1 MDRYPST
8 SYPEVRFWCLQT
20 LADAFRR
27 DVGANADVLE
37 TLGDE
42 DASRLQRDARGL
54 GRRSRRARRPPVP
67 PFVKNKLAQCVAL
80 VARAQFPQ
88 RWPRFTH
95 EFLDA
100 LAACRSD
107 QTSAADMF
115 CRVMDAVDDEIVAG
129 ASGGARAAAAARVRR
144 TRCGPTPRRCGA

>member
-42 DASRLQRDARGL
+42 ECALVIIDPKELPMTWAQVAAVERIGECRARPPEGEEASTGSPQPTTRWRRLPQRT
-54 GRRSRRARRPPVP
+54 STRRA
-67 PFVKNKLAQCVAL
+67 
-80 VARAQFPQ
+80 
-88 RWPRFTH
+88 T
-95 EFLDA
+95 
-100 LAACRSD
+100 
-107 QTSAADMF
+107 
-115 CRVMDAVDDEIVAG
+115 
-129 ASGGARAAAAARVRR
+129 
-144 TRCGPTPRRCGA
+144 